1 MLDDFHE
8 AHFDEGRREEEE
20 PEATAKAYYDMLAA
34 AQQPFHGHTKVSQL
48 DAIGRLM
55 TLNLQPQSA
64 ASNDGPTEMSPSPMP
79 QNVWP
84 PPHWVTYMQQF
95 QHPPPP

>member
-1 MLDDFHE
+1 
-8 AHFDEGRREEEE
+8 
-20 PEATAKAYYDMLAA
+20 
-34 AQQPFHGHTKVSQL
+34 
-48 DAIGRLM
+48 M

-84 PPHWVTYMQQF
+84 PPQWVTYLQQF
-95 QHPPPP
+95 QQNPSWSQTRRRRRRSRELCLYGHALFV